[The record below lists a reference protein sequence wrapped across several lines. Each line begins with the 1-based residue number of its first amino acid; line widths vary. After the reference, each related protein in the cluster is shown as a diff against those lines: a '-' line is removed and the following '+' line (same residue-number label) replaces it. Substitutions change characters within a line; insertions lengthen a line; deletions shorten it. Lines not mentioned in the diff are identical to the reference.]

1 MEGRLHSSRTHINKS
16 TNHVT
21 NLKTL
26 LLGIGQR
33 ANDSLAEIFD
43 RTGYGEYES
52 CPQHNGSYLDKDEPH
67 HGEEEFDDK
76 EEEEHK
82 DGKDFALYFLYDLV
96 SFIWPGKLVENDLV
110 K

>member
-1 MEGRLHSSRTHINKS
+1 MNQPC
-16 TNHVT
+16 NQPW
-21 NLKTL
+21 TL